1 MVKLFF
7 GKMNNKADVDNG
19 IYRAPNRSYISNIE
33 LGDYVFV
40 KLEKEYKQATVK
52 RLWKLNRIENKNGE
66 VIAHFD
72 KICEF
77 NPIELP
83 KFEALDLVILNMNL
97 LNKCNKQTKGLS
109 FIEIDLLNPIIFK
122 NLASDP
128 NMLKNYLNDEGHYR
142 QFIKLDNK
150 SSAVS
155 NGKNV
160 QFYKDNNT
168 WYLIDSD
175 RYIGANLKDNYDA
188 NQFILFDNYGDKKS
202 NTKKAQMYK
211 FLISDYNDIL
221 MNGEGLWDLFCGK
234 VKPNNNI
241 KNQKKITSEGN
252 NCDGKSGIHSKHNCS
267 SVGINKIFYGTPG
280 CGKSYY
286 VENTVLSQEGINK
299 NFVYRTTFYQ
309 DYTNTDFVG
318 QIRPKINNQGNVTYE
333 FNPGPFTLAL
343 KNAFENPNENVALII
358 EELNRGNVPNIFGDI
373 FQLLDRQKNGT
384 SRYRITNVNIQDYL
398 KNKSSYKKDY
408 IEIPKNLFIFA
419 TMNTSDQNVFTL
431 DTAFKRRWKFKK
443 IDNIF
448 LKEDKIGNKYV
459 PGLKN
464 INWEK
469 FVKTIN
475 KHIIKHATSLS
486 AENKQLGKYFVDEDL
501 LMNDEND
508 ENDEKLEEFAYKV
521 FEYLWTDVTKFN
533 RSDWFVDDI
542 KSLDDLIYKYSNNEN
557 IFVQELA
564 NELPVFSNEED
575 EWWL

>member
-83 KFEALDLVILNMNL
+83 KFEALDLFILNMNL

-575 EWWL
+575 E

>member
-1 MVKLFF
+1 MAKLFF
-7 GKMNNKADVDNG
+7 GKMNNKEDVDKG
-19 IYRAPNRSYISNIE
+19 IYSAPNESYISNIE
-33 LGDYVFV
+33 PGDYVFV
-40 KLEKEYKQATVK
+40 KLEKEYKQAKVK
-52 RLWKLNRIENKNGE
+52 RLWKLNKIENKNGE

-77 NPIELP
+77 DPIELP
-83 KFEALDLVILNMNL
+83 KFEALDLFILNMNL

-109 FIEIDLLNPIIFK
+109 FIEIDLLDTEDFE
-122 NLASDP
+122 NLATNPDE
-128 NMLKNYLNDEGHYR
+128 LKLYLKDNGHYR
-142 QFIKLDNK
+142 KFIKLDNK

-155 NGKNV
+155 NNKDV
-160 QFYKDNNT
+160 HFYKDNNS
-168 WYLIDSD
+168 WYLIDSKN
-175 RYIGANLKDNYDA
+175 YIGSNLKDNYDA
-188 NQFILFDNYGDKKS
+188 NQFILFGEHGDKKS

-211 FLISDYNDIL
+211 FLINDVNNIL

-234 VKPNNNI
+234 VKSNNNI
-241 KNQKKITSEGN
+241 KNQKTITLGEN
-252 NCDGKSGIHSKHNCS
+252 NCDEKSGILSKNNCS

-286 VENTVLSQEGINK
+286 VENTVLTQEDIIE

-318 QIRPKINNQGNVTYE
+318 QIRPKIDNQGNVTYE

-343 KNAFENPNENVALII
+343 KSAFENPNENVALII
-358 EELNRGNVPNIFGDI
+358 EELNRGNAPNIFGDI
-373 FQLLDRQKNGT
+373 FQLLDRQRNGT

-398 KNKSSYKKDY
+398 KNKSSYKNDY
-408 IEIPKNLFIFA
+408 IEIPRNLFIFA

-443 IDNIF
+443 ISNTF
-448 LKEDKIGNKYV
+448 LTEDTIGNKYV
-459 PGLKN
+459 SGLKN

-501 LMNDEND
+501 LMNDENE

-533 RSDWFVDDI
+533 RNDWFIDDI
-542 KSLDDLIYKYSNNEN
+542 KSLDDLIYKYSNHVN

-575 EWWL
+575 E

>member
-1 MVKLFF
+1 MAKLFF
-7 GKMNNKADVDNG
+7 GKMNNKEDVDDG
-19 IYRAPNRSYISNIE
+19 KYKAPNRSYISNIE
-33 LGDYVFV
+33 PGDYVFV
-40 KLEKEYKQATVK
+40 KLEKEYNQAKVK
-52 RLWKLNRIENKNGE
+52 RLWKLKQIEDEDEGI
-66 VIAHFD
+66 VAQFD

-77 NPIELP
+77 DPIELP
-83 KFEALDLVILNMNL
+83 KFEALDLFILNMNL

-109 FIEIDLLNPIIFK
+109 FIEIDLLNPNYFED
-122 NLASDP
+122 LASDP
-128 NMLKNYLNDEGHYR
+128 NRLKNYLNDEDHYR
-142 QFIKLDNK
+142 HFIKLDNK
-150 SSAVS
+150 SSAIS
-155 NGKNV
+155 NNKDV
-160 QFYKDNNT
+160 QFYKDDNS
-168 WYLIDSD
+168 WYLIDSKK
-175 RYIGANLKDNYDA
+175 YIGSNLKDNYDA
-188 NQFILFDNYGDKKS
+188 NQFILFDNYGDKRS

-211 FLISDYNDIL
+211 FLINDGNDVL

-252 NCDGKSGIHSKHNCS
+252 NCDEKSGIHSKHNCS

-343 KNAFENPNENVALII
+343 KSAFENPNENVALII
-358 EELNRGNVPNIFGDI
+358 EELNRGNAPNIFGDI
-373 FQLLDRQKNGT
+373 FQLLDRQNGT

-398 KNKSSYKKDY
+398 KIKSSYKNDY

-419 TMNTSDQNVFTL
+419 TMNTSDQNVLTL

-448 LKEDKIGNKYV
+448 LKEDKIGTKYV
-459 PGLKN
+459 PGLKS
-464 INWEK
+464 ISWEK

-508 ENDEKLEEFAYKV
+508 ENDDKLEEFAYKV

-542 KSLDDLIYKYSNNEN
+542 KSLDDLIYKYSNHVN

-575 EWWL
+575 E

>member
-83 KFEALDLVILNMNL
+83 KFEALDLFILNMNL

-486 AENKQLGKYFVDEDL
+486 AENKQ
-501 LMNDEND
+501 
-508 ENDEKLEEFAYKV
+508 
-521 FEYLWTDVTKFN
+521 
-533 RSDWFVDDI
+533 
-542 KSLDDLIYKYSNNEN
+542 
-557 IFVQELA
+557 
-564 NELPVFSNEED
+564 
-575 EWWL
+575 

>member
-1 MVKLFF
+1 MAKLFF
-7 GKMNNKADVDNG
+7 GKMNNKEDVDDG
-19 IYRAPNRSYISNIE
+19 KYEAPNRSYISNIE
-33 LGDYVFV
+33 PGDYVFV
-40 KLEKEYKQATVK
+40 KLEKEYNQAKVK
-52 RLWKLNRIENKNGE
+52 RLWKLKQIEDEDEGI
-66 VIAHFD
+66 VAQFD

-77 NPIELP
+77 DPIELP
-83 KFEALDLVILNMNL
+83 KFEALDLFILNMNL

-109 FIEIDLLNPIIFK
+109 FIEIDLLNPNYFED
-122 NLASDP
+122 LASDP
-128 NMLKNYLNDEGHYR
+128 NRLKNYLNDEDHYR
-142 QFIKLDNK
+142 HFIKLDNK
-150 SSAVS
+150 SSAIS
-155 NGKNV
+155 NNKDV
-160 QFYKDNNT
+160 QFYKDDNS
-168 WYLIDSD
+168 WYLIDSKK
-175 RYIGANLKDNYDA
+175 YIGSNLKDNYDA
-188 NQFILFDNYGDKKS
+188 NQFILFDNYGDKRS

-211 FLISDYNDIL
+211 FLINDGNDVL

-252 NCDGKSGIHSKHNCS
+252 NCDEKSGIHSKHNCS

-343 KNAFENPNENVALII
+343 KSAFENPNENVALII
-358 EELNRGNVPNIFGDI
+358 EELNRGNAPNIFGDI
-373 FQLLDRQKNGT
+373 FQLLDRQNGT

-398 KNKSSYKKDY
+398 KIKSSYKNDY

-448 LKEDKIGNKYV
+448 LKEDKIGTKYV
-459 PGLKN
+459 PGLKS
-464 INWEK
+464 ISWEK

-486 AENKQLGKYFVDEDL
+486 AENKQLGKYFVNEDL

-508 ENDEKLEEFAYKV
+508 ENDDKLEEFAYKV

-542 KSLDDLIYKYSNNEN
+542 KSLDDLIYKYSNHEN

-575 EWWL
+575 E

>member
-575 EWWL
+575 E

>member
-83 KFEALDLVILNMNL
+83 KFEALDLFILNMNL

-443 IDNIF
+443 IDNIL

-575 EWWL
+575 E

>member
-1 MVKLFF
+1 MTKLFF

-40 KLEKEYKQATVK
+40 KLEKEYNQAKVK
-52 RLWKLNRIENKNGE
+52 RLWKLKQIEDEDEGI
-66 VIAHFD
+66 VAQFD

-83 KFEALDLVILNMNL
+83 KFEALDLFILNMNL

-109 FIEIDLLNPIIFK
+109 FIEIDLLNPNYFED
-122 NLASDP
+122 LASDP
-128 NMLKNYLNDEGHYR
+128 NRLKNYLNDEDHYR
-142 QFIKLDNK
+142 HFIKLDNK

-168 WYLIDSD
+168 WYLIDSN

-252 NCDGKSGIHSKHNCS
+252 NCDEKSGIHSKHNCS

-358 EELNRGNVPNIFGDI
+358 EELNRGNAPNIFGDI

-408 IEIPKNLFIFA
+408 IDIPKNLFIFA

-575 EWWL
+575 E